1 MFALVCACEFTFGSL
16 CKAAWHPCGRPL
28 TFILSSYEVA
38 HSSLFLSAEDRFEWM
53 LLGVYGPNDHRD
65 NEIYGLRLK

>member
-1 MFALVCACEFTFGSL
+1 MPVSSLLVVYAKQHGI
-16 CKAAWHPCGRPL
+16 PV
-28 TFILSSYEVA
+28 VA